1 MSSYVYI
8 LASAKNGTLYT
19 GVTADLIKRM
29 YEHKNKFVPGFAQ
42 KYSVGKLVYYET
54 FNNIKNA
61 IVREKHIKKWNREW
75 KIKLIEQNN
84 PQWKD
89 LYQEILV

>member
-1 MSSYVYI
+1 MSAYIYI
-8 LASAKNGTLYT
+8 LASSKNGTLYT
-19 GVTADLIKRM
+19 GVTTNLAKRA
-29 YEHKNKFVPGFAQ
+29 YEHKNKFVSGFTEQ
-42 KYSVGKLVYYET
+42 YGITKLVYYE
-54 FNNIKNA
+54 ILDDIANA

-75 KIKLIEQNN
+75 KIKLIEQAN